1 MAIKTYSKNKFTSV
15 LRKTA
20 TIVFL
25 LLFAVATLF
34 PIYFM
39 IISSF
44 GPPLEAAAVSYDRIP
59 RSFTL
64 ESYKFFFDFS
74 EYSYRWLLN
83 SLFVSTTIMLSN
95 VIFAGMAGY
104 AFAKVKFPGR
114 NAFFWMLLCTMMVPY
129 QVVQVPLYVLV
140 VNVLKMQDTYRALI
154 LPGLCGVYNIFLMKQ
169 FLSSLPYEIIESA
182 KIEGCSQG
190 RIFFK
195 IIAPLS
201 KTVLAVMAIL
211 TFMDNWNSYFWPFLI
226 TKSMKMQTIQVG
238 LSNFRFANTTYF
250 APMMA
255 GATVAALPMFVL
267 FFSLQKYF
275 LEGVTVG
282 AVKG

>member
-44 GPPLEAAAVSYDRIP
+44 GPPLEAAAVSYDLIP

-226 TKSMKMQTIQVG
+226 TKSMNMQTIQVG